1 MNKRQIEERAEAMI
15 GPIALENGV
24 SVYDVEYV
32 REAGEY
38 FLRCFIDKEG
48 GVTIDHCVSVNHA
61 MSKALDEADFI
72 DEAYTL
78 EVSSKGLGRAL
89 TKDRHFAQEIG
100 SEVDVKLYQAVDGKK
115 LFRGVLESFDRD
127 SITVRTAEESRVF
140 ARKEIAS
147 VKLTLDL

>member
-24 SVYDVEYV
+24 CVYDVEYV

-48 GVTIDHCVSVNHA
+48 GVTIDHCVAVNHA
-61 MSKALDEADFI
+61 MSKALDEEDFI
-72 DEAYTL
+72 DDPYTL
-78 EVSSKGLGRAL
+78 EVSSKGLGRSL

-100 SEVDVKLYQAVDGKK
+100 SEVDVKLYKALEGQK
-115 LFRGVLESFDRD
+115 LFRGNLNSFDKER
-127 SITVRTAEESRVF
+127 ITITGAQGEKTF
-140 ARKEIAS
+140 LRKEIAS
-147 VKLTLDL
+147 VKLALDF